1 MRKMLMISVLAAMA
15 LAGCGG
21 GGGKKIG
28 IAACDQFIEKE
39 KACGDKIGGD
49 QGSSLKKQA
58 DMMLDAWMKDK
69 DDKNAA
75 GSLESTCKSAIDDA
89 SKAFAQCDWK

>member
-1 MRKMLMISVLAAMA
+1 MRKVLMISVLAAMA

-21 GGGKKIG
+21 GKDKKIG

-39 KACGDKIGGD
+39 KACGDKIGGA
-49 QGSSLKKQA
+49 QGDSMKKQA
-58 DMMLDAWMKDK
+58 DMMFDAWSKDK

-75 GSLESTCKSAIDDA
+75 GSLESTCKSAVDDA
-89 SKAFAQCDWK
+89 AKAFSQCDWK